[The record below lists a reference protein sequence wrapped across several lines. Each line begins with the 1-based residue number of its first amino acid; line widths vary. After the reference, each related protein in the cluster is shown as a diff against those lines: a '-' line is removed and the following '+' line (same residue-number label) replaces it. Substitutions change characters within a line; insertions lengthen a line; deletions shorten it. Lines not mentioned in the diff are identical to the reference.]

1 MNDILKQRLV
11 GALIL
16 VALGV
21 IFWPIIFVEPQSDGN
36 IEDLRIP
43 PRPEVDTTPIA
54 APDTSGMRGSPDAS
68 LDAPEDSEP
77 LVDDDLGWSEP
88 PAVDATPATESG
100 GVEDARKAVSEAVIE
115 EADAGR
121 APPPEPGETRKEA
134 PEQPALDAQG
144 VPIAWMLQ
152 VASVSSQDKAEALR
166 QRLEAMG
173 EKAWVDPVSVG
184 GRTMYR
190 VNVGPKFERARLDAL
205 RPEVDTEFGVKSL
218 VRRYLP

>member
-21 IFWPIIFVEPQSDGN
+21 IFWPIIFVDPQPDGS

-43 PRPEVDTTPIA
+43 PRPQVDTTPIA
-54 APDTSGMRGSPDAS
+54 APDPAGLRASPDLEAALADETEAAAREDATAWNEPVADVGADS
-68 LDAPEDSEP
+68 TLVEADGPAPETAETEP
-77 LVDDDLGWSEP
+77 
-88 PAVDATPATESG
+88 A
-100 GVEDARKAVSEAVIE
+100 
-115 EADAGR
+115 
-121 APPPEPGETRKEA
+121 APPQPGQTRDVA
-134 PEQPALDAQG
+134 PEQPELDGQG

-173 EKAWVDPVSVG
+173 EKAWVDPVNVA

-190 VNVGPKFERARLDAL
+190 VNVGPKFERARLDTL
-205 RPEVDTEFGVKSL
+205 RPQVDAEFGVKSL

>member
-21 IFWPIIFVEPQSDGN
+21 IFWPIIFVDPQSDGS

-43 PRPEVDTTPIA
+43 PRPQVDTTPIA
-54 APDTSGMRGSPDAS
+54 APDPTELRASPS
-68 LDAPEDSEP
+68 LEGALAEEEEAAEVGDVMP
-77 LVDDDLGWSEP
+77 W
-88 PAVDATPATESG
+88 TESTADAAA
-100 GVEDARKAVSEAVIE
+100 GVEL
-115 EADAGR
+115 ADAGGPGPETEETEPA
-121 APPPEPGETRKEA
+121 APPGPGETRDEA
-134 PEQPALDAQG
+134 PVQPQLDGQG

-173 EKAWVDPVSVG
+173 EKAWVDPVNVG

-190 VNVGPKFERARLDAL
+190 VNVGPKFERARLDTL
-205 RPEVDTEFGVKSL
+205 RPQVDAEFGVKSL

>member
-36 IEDLRIP
+36 IENLRIP
-43 PRPEVDTTPIA
+43 PRPDVDTTPIA
-54 APDTSGMRGSPDAS
+54 APDASGLRGSPDAS

-77 LVDDDLGWSEP
+77 LADDDLGWSEP
-88 PAVDATPATESG
+88 PAVAATPATESS
-100 GVEDARKAVSEAVIE
+100 GVEEAREAVSE

-121 APPPEPGETRKEA
+121 APPPEPGETRQEA

>member
-1 MNDILKQRLV
+1 VNDILKQRLV

-21 IFWPIIFVEPQSDGN
+21 IFWPIIFVEPPSDGN
-36 IEDLRIP
+36 IENLRIP
-43 PRPEVDTTPIA
+43 PRPDVDTTPIA
-54 APDTSGMRGSPDAS
+54 APDADSLRGSPDAS
-68 LDAPEDSEP
+68 LDLSEDSEP

-88 PAVDATPATESG
+88 PAVAATPETEGG
-100 GVEDARKAVSEAVIE
+100 GVEAAREAVSE

-121 APPPEPGETRKEA
+121 ASPPEPGETRQEA

>member
-21 IFWPIIFVEPQSDGN
+21 IFWPIIFVDPQPDGS

-43 PRPEVDTTPIA
+43 PRPQVDTTPIA
-54 APDTSGMRGSPDAS
+54 APDPAGLRPSPGLEAALPEETEAAEGEDAMPWT
-68 LDAPEDSEP
+68 APTAEAGPGVEMAAADGPVPEAEETEP
-77 LVDDDLGWSEP
+77 TAP
-88 PAVDATPATESG
+88 PAA
-100 GVEDARKAVSEAVIE
+100 
-115 EADAGR
+115 
-121 APPPEPGETRKEA
+121 GETRDEA
-134 PEQPALDAQG
+134 PEQPELDGQG

-173 EKAWVDPVSVG
+173 EKAWVDPVNIA

-205 RPEVDTEFGVKSL
+205 RPQVDAEFGVKSL

>member
-1 MNDILKQRLV
+1 
-11 GALIL
+11 
-16 VALGV
+16 
-21 IFWPIIFVEPQSDGN
+21 
-36 IEDLRIP
+36 
-43 PRPEVDTTPIA
+43 
-54 APDTSGMRGSPDAS
+54 
-68 LDAPEDSEP
+68 
-77 LVDDDLGWSEP
+77 
-88 PAVDATPATESG
+88 
-100 GVEDARKAVSEAVIE
+100 
-115 EADAGR
+115 
-121 APPPEPGETRKEA
+121 
-134 PEQPALDAQG
+134 
-144 VPIAWMLQ
+144 MLQ

>member
-1 MNDILKQRLV
+1 VNDILKQRLV

-21 IFWPIIFVEPQSDGN
+21 IFWPIIFVDPQPDGS

-43 PRPEVDTTPIA
+43 PRPQVDTTPIA
-54 APDTSGMRGSPDAS
+54 APDPAGMRPSPELEGALEAETDAVEGG
-68 LDAPEDSEP
+68 DTMDWTAPVAEVGAEIEVADP
-77 LVDDDLGWSEP
+77 GGP
-88 PAVDATPATESG
+88 PAEPQTAEPTALPA
-100 GVEDARKAVSEAVIE
+100 
-115 EADAGR
+115 
-121 APPPEPGETRKEA
+121 PGETRDEA
-134 PEQPALDAQG
+134 PEQPELDGQG

-173 EKAWVDPVSVG
+173 EKAWVDPVNVG

-190 VNVGPKFERARLDAL
+190 VNVGPKFERARLDNL
-205 RPEVDTEFGVKSL
+205 RPQVDAEFGVKSL

>member
-36 IEDLRIP
+36 IENLRIP
-43 PRPEVDTTPIA
+43 PRPDVDTTPIA
-54 APDTSGMRGSPDAS
+54 APDASGLRGSPDAS

-77 LVDDDLGWSEP
+77 LADDDLGWSEP
-88 PAVDATPATESG
+88 PAVAATPATESS
-100 GVEDARKAVSEAVIE
+100 GVKEAREAVSE

-121 APPPEPGETRKEA
+121 APPPEPGETRQEA